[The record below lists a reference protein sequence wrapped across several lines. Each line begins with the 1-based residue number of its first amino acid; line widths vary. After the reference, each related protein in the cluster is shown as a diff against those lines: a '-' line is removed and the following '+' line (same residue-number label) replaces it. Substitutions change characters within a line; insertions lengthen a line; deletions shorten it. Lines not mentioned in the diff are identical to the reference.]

1 MCFQQF
7 ENLSGLRAES
17 FRLWL
22 GREEFSARPCCFELL
37 QGFEQLQEKMYPLQ
51 MCSKLPLSAGR
62 TRLRMAASECVN
74 PGNALG
80 CAEKRGASSYE
91 DAPWSFYI
99 CSSSGGVEQLGRAEI
114 EGKGIEQGSWL
125 GHFLT

>member
-1 MCFQQF
+1 VCFQQF

-91 DAPWSFYI
+91 DAPLLARTL
-99 CSSSGGVEQLGRAEI
+99 CRRKEQHPADFGAANGR
-114 EGKGIEQGSWL
+114 GMGQN
-125 GHFLT
+125 